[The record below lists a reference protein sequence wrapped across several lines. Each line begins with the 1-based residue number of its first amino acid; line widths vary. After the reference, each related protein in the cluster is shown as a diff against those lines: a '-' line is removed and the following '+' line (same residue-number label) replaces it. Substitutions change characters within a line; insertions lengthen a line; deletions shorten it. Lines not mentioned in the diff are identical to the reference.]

1 MLTVYREQG
10 GAAQEHTRPVLA
22 QLAAQPLTGTSC
34 IQRQGGAA
42 QEHTRPV
49 LAQLAAQPLTGT
61 ASNYA
66 SQVE

>member
-1 MLTVYREQG
+1 MATGRHPDRRGDIFVCIVTVDLMLTVYRE
-10 GAAQEHTRPVLA
+10 
-22 QLAAQPLTGTSC
+22 
-34 IQRQGGAA
+34 QGGAA